1 MIITENIIVINFL
14 AHSSTS
20 INPFVKVLQFCA
32 VYVLLEFCENLLYF
46 LYFVTL
52 TFDVCKFF
60 PIPEIVFHAALSE
73 IVSLDP
79 SMVL

>member
-1 MIITENIIVINFL
+1 MIVTENIIIVNFL
-14 AHSSTS
+14 THSSTS

-32 VYVLLEFCENLLYF
+32 VNVLLKFCENLLHF

-60 PIPEIVFHAALSE
+60 PVSEIVFHAALSE

-79 SMVL
+79 GMVL